1 MEPTQPAQ
9 LAQWNPTRDCWE
21 TTQQAS
27 LLCEHWDVYS
37 ETWPTSGMTRSGV
50 AYALPTWEPPT
61 GDSESSSLL
70 PTPVAT
76 EGTKGTLQSSDER
89 EAQGRQVYLSNA
101 IGSLLPTP
109 TSRDWKDNRVRREPH
124 RPDDTDTL
132 SRALADLI

>member
-1 MEPTQPAQ
+1 MPEPI
-9 LAQWNPTRDCWE
+9 AQWNPIRDCWE

-27 LLCEHWDVYS
+27 LLSEHLDVFS

-70 PTPVAT
+70 
-76 EGTKGTLQSSDER
+76 R
-89 EAQGRQVYLSNA
+89 
-101 IGSLLPTP
+101 TP

-132 SRALADLI
+132 SRALSDLI

>member
-1 MEPTQPAQ
+1 MPEPI
-9 LAQWNPTRDCWE
+9 AQWNPIRDCWE

-50 AYALPTWEPPT
+50 AYELPTWEPPT
-61 GDSESSSLL
+61 DGSESSFLL
-70 PTPVAT
+70 PA
-76 EGTKGTLQSSDER
+76 
-89 EAQGRQVYLSNA
+89 AM
-101 IGSLLPTP
+101 LPTP
-109 TSRDWKDNRVRREPH
+109 TGRDWKDTKIRREPH